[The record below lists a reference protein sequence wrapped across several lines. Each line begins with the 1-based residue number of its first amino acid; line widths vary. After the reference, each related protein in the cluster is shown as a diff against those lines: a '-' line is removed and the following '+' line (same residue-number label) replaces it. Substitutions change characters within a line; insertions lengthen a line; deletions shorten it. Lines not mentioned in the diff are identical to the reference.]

1 MKKKVLVIDD
11 SETNNFLVK
20 AILEENKDIL
30 VFTLSNS
37 KKAIKLIQEINP
49 DLVILDIM
57 MPDID
62 GIQILRE
69 LNQLKII
76 HKYNIIVVS
85 AKNNASIKE
94 EALTL
99 GALDYIIKPIGNSNL
114 FEKVENHLI
123 KQTNKSK
130 L

>member
-37 KKAIKLIQEINP
+37 KKAIKLIQDVNP
-49 DLVILDIM
+49 DLIILDIM

-76 HKYNIIVVS
+76 QKYNIIVVS

-99 GALDYIIKPIGNSNL
+99 GAIDYIVKPIGNSNL
-114 FEKVENHLI
+114 FEKVENHFI
-123 KQTNKSK
+123 NQTNKS
-130 L
+130 